1 MLQYLVILLAEDSV
15 SFCHYENRNIGNLL
29 SINALKDGLGF
40 SMLENLS
47 VQYVFPE
54 GELPVEYLT
63 VLEQVENVKIMPANS
78 PYVEKANVLIFNG
91 LSNLKSA
98 KSGVPYVVRC
108 GKDEFFV
115 NYEKLISLLDVTP
128 HLSVV
133 FKDLVKFNENDFA
146 LYKTV
151 LSKLS
156 NHIEKLYVDGKSPQF
171 NLLTDRVYLDK
182 MRNCEAGVKTI
193 TLAPDGKFYVCPA
206 FYYSG
211 ELPCGNP
218 NDGLDIKNPQ
228 LYKLEYAPICR
239 HCDAYHCRRCV
250 WLNKHTTLEVNT
262 PSHEQCVVSHIERNA
277 AKSLLSAIRKHGE
290 FMPQL
295 PEIAEIDY
303 LDPFD
308 KIEK

>member
-15 SFCHYENRNIGNLL
+15 SFCHYENRNTGNLL
-29 SINALKDGLGF
+29 SINALKDGLRF

-54 GELPVEYLT
+54 GELPNEYLT
-63 VLEQVENVKIMPANS
+63 VIEQVENVKIMPTNS

-108 GKDEFFV
+108 NKDEFFT
-115 NYEKLISLLDVTP
+115 NYEKLIPLLEVTP

-133 FKDLVKFNENDFA
+133 FKDLVKFNENDFEQ
-146 LYKTV
+146 YKTV
-151 LSKLS
+151 LETFSK
-156 NHIEKLYVDGKSPQF
+156 HVEELYVDGKSPQF
-171 NLLTDRVYLDK
+171 NLLTDRMYLDK

-193 TLAPDGKFYVCPA
+193 TLAPDGNFYICPA
-206 FYYSG
+206 FYYNG
-211 ELPCGNP
+211 EMPCGNP

-239 HCDAYHCRRCV
+239 RCDAFHCRRCV
-250 WLNKHTTLEVNT
+250 WLNKLTTLEVNT

-277 AKSLLSAIRKHGE
+277 AKSLLAAIRKHGE

-295 PEIAEIDY
+295 PEIAGIDY
-303 LDPFD
+303 FDPFD

>member
-1 MLQYLVILLAEDSV
+1 MLQYLVILLSDKSV
-15 SFCHYENRNIGNLL
+15 PFCHYESKNTGSLL
-29 SINALKDGLGF
+29 SIDTLKDGLRF

-47 VQYVFPE
+47 VQYVFPH
-54 GELPVEYLT
+54 GELPKEYLSAI
-63 VLEQVENVKIMPANS
+63 EEVENVKIMPANS
-78 PYVEKANVLIFNG
+78 PYVEKADVLIFNG
-91 LSNLKSA
+91 FLNLNPVKT
-98 KSGVPYVVRC
+98 GVPYVVRVFR
-108 GKDEFFV
+108 DEFFA
-115 NYEKLISLLDVTP
+115 NYEKLIPLLEITP

-133 FKDLVKFNENDFA
+133 FKDLVKFGENDFA
-146 LYKTV
+146 QYRTV

-156 NHIEKLYVDGKSPQF
+156 NHIEKLYADGKSPQF
-171 NLLTDRVYLDK
+171 NLLTDRMYLDK

-193 TLAPDGKFYVCPA
+193 TLAPDGNFYICPA
-206 FYYSG
+206 FYYNG
-211 ELPCGNP
+211 EMPCGNP

-239 HCDAYHCRRCV
+239 RCDAFHCRRCV
-250 WLNKHTTLEVNT
+250 WLNKLTTLEVNT

-303 LDPFD
+303 FDPFD

>member
-1 MLQYLVILLAEDSV
+1 MLQYLVILLAEDSA

-29 SINALKDGLGF
+29 SINALKDGLRF

-54 GELPVEYLT
+54 GELPNEYLT
-63 VLEQVENVKIMPANS
+63 AIEQVENVKIMPTNS

-98 KSGVPYVVRC
+98 KSGVPYVVCC

-115 NYEKLISLLDVTP
+115 NYEKLIPLLEVTP

-146 LYKTV
+146 QYKTV
-151 LSKLS
+151 LETFSK
-156 NHIEKLYVDGKSPQF
+156 HVEKLYIDGKSPQF
-171 NLLTDRVYLDK
+171 NLLTDRMYFDK

-193 TLAPDGKFYVCPA
+193 TLAPDGNFYICPA
-206 FYYSG
+206 FYYNG
-211 ELPCGNP
+211 EMPCGTP
-218 NDGLDIKNPQ
+218 KDGLVIKNPQ
-228 LYKLEYAPICR
+228 LFKLDYAPICR
-239 HCDAYHCRRCV
+239 RCDAFHCRRCV
-250 WLNKHTTLEVNT
+250 WLNKLTTLEVNT

-277 AKSLLSAIRKHGE
+277 AKSLLAAIRKHGE

-295 PEIAEIDY
+295 PDIAEFDY

>member
-108 GKDEFFV
+108 GKDEFFA

-146 LYKTV
+146 VYKTV

-193 TLAPDGKFYVCPA
+193 TLAPDGNFYICPA

-228 LYKLEYAPICR
+228 LYMLEYAPICR

-250 WLNKHTTLEVNT
+250 
-262 PSHEQCVVSHIERNA
+262 
-277 AKSLLSAIRKHGE
+277 
-290 FMPQL
+290 
-295 PEIAEIDY
+295 
-303 LDPFD
+303 
-308 KIEK
+308 

>member
-108 GKDEFFV
+108 GKDEFFA

-128 HLSVV
+128 YLSVV

-193 TLAPDGKFYVCPA
+193 TLAPDCKFYVCPA

-228 LYKLEYAPICR
+228 LYMLEYAPICR